1 MAISN
6 FFTAFY
12 SALSDPAAY
21 YSFQKEMN
29 TKAVEDLY
37 LNTFKGKASFEAVV
51 LAVLPQSVDSTTAQ
65 QSIRLRPLS
74 LHDLFLPEPCN
85 KLFDF
90 VPGAREAIISMHPV
104 AYSKQAP
111 TRLTVNEG
119 ESKILGMS
127 IRPGDIVKCYFT
139 DGPSDQGRLRG
150 LTFEPMTRGSLPRS
164 NMNLKCLRAVGTQ
177 GSVAQFASGGYEP
190 VTHVKIPE
198 SAKQEIKG
206 FIGKIKKSPSFSGWS
221 GAALAGVV
229 ANAKAE
235 SAFDKLAAGDSVE
248 FYEQAHRKGKV
259 SEARMKKVRERN
271 INDKCSWGYWQLNI
285 CPDDGSGKALADS
298 KGIDTTTEE
307 GKKQWVELMKS
318 DEEQF
323 AWVSEQMKKI
333 LTKGIQGSTP
343 YQAAY
348 EITVKF
354 ERPAD
359 MEKKGK
365 ERGRLAEAIYKQFK
379 DTLG

>member
-164 NMNLKCLRAVGTQ
+164 NMNLKCLRAVGTE
-177 GSVAQFASGGYEP
+177 GLASLFNSGGYSPYGDPLKRNYIGSAGPQTIENGKINDNVLGRSTKTQYSIKLIIDAIEDLDNLAAAFEKQFGEKLHCSGYRPYDTQVKLYEDPTKMYTRQDGSKGHLAANPGTSDHGWGVAIDISTDQIGYNSKEGFKSNEKYKWLFENAGRFNWEHPLWAQEP
-190 VTHVKIPE
+190 DGWPETKNAPRGKKGSKPE
-198 SAKQEIKG
+198 SWHWEWKKKDSI
-206 FIGKIKKSPSFSGWS
+206 IKK
-221 GAALAGVV
+221 
-229 ANAKAE
+229 
-235 SAFDKLAAGDSVE
+235 
-248 FYEQAHRKGKV
+248 
-259 SEARMKKVRERN
+259 
-271 INDKCSWGYWQLNI
+271 
-285 CPDDGSGKALADS
+285 
-298 KGIDTTTEE
+298 
-307 GKKQWVELMKS
+307 
-318 DEEQF
+318 
-323 AWVSEQMKKI
+323 
-333 LTKGIQGSTP
+333 
-343 YQAAY
+343 
-348 EITVKF
+348 
-354 ERPAD
+354 
-359 MEKKGK
+359 
-365 ERGRLAEAIYKQFK
+365 
-379 DTLG
+379 